1 MCSIS
6 PDFYC
11 HRCLMESYGQQF
23 RFPVEEMGN
32 GVKLCAVH
40 KRQFLIARDAYGR
53 LSDQKSRQSAADA
66 TDYYPGIT
74 AESSLR

>member
-11 HRCLMESYGQQF
+11 HSCLMESYGQLF

-32 GVKLCAVH
+32 GVKLCAMH
-40 KRQFLIARDAYGR
+40 KRQYLAARDAHGR
-53 LSDQKSRQSAADA
+53 LPDQRLRQSAADV
-66 TDYYPGIT
+66 TESYPRIT
-74 AESSLR
+74 VASSLR

>member
-32 GVKLCAVH
+32 GVKLCAMH
-40 KRQFLIARDAYGR
+40 KRQFLIARDAQGR
-53 LSDQKSRQSAADA
+53 LPDQKSRQSSDDV
-66 TDYYPGIT
+66 TDHYPTIM